1 MKKSL
6 KILLVASCLLALQ
19 PAGARGKYSFS
30 WTRSAVDGSRTG
42 VRSSGADDV
51 EEAMGSVRGKKY
63 YSPSGKVFKG
73 GTVPA
78 VAKIMLDVQPEMS
91 EVKQVIAY
99 SPEAMIRRKPEC
111 ALSDWFIDALM
122 AGCEEITGKKVHVGF
137 TNFGGIRVDMPKGD
151 VLLDDIMSMFPFK
164 NNLCY
169 LELEGRDI
177 RVILEQM
184 ASKGWQVIGG
194 VRCTA
199 TKDGRLLGAEIDGE
213 PLDDDRVYGVA
224 TISFLLDGGDGYA
237 IAKNARTLEIMEP
250 YILDVMLPYVK
261 KLTAE
266 GRFIE
271 YKADGRVKIVKK

>member
-1 MKKSL
+1 
-6 KILLVASCLLALQ
+6 
-19 PAGARGKYSFS
+19 
-30 WTRSAVDGSRTG
+30 
-42 VRSSGADDV
+42 
-51 EEAMGSVRGKKY
+51 
-63 YSPSGKVFKG
+63 
-73 GTVPA
+73 
-78 VAKIMLDVQPEMS
+78 
-91 EVKQVIAY
+91 
-99 SPEAMIRRKPEC
+99 
-111 ALSDWFIDALM
+111 
-122 AGCEEITGKKVHVGF
+122 
-137 TNFGGIRVDMPKGD
+137 
-151 VLLDDIMSMFPFK
+151 MFPFK

-237 IAKNARTLEIMEP
+237 IAKNARTLEILEP